1 MFWHF
6 HPPVFANY
14 SDTKGID
21 HLPENKNSSSPDA
34 GGDARLLFLLARLES
49 QVRQTEKETFLRRA
63 AAQTTNVQT
72 FLTEWFFWD
81 LISKSP

>member
-1 MFWHF
+1 MRLGKIGNCANNFF
-6 HPPVFANY
+6 GIFTPPVFANY

-49 QVRQTEKETFLRRA
+49 QVRQTEKETF
-63 AAQTTNVQT
+63 
-72 FLTEWFFWD
+72 
-81 LISKSP
+81 